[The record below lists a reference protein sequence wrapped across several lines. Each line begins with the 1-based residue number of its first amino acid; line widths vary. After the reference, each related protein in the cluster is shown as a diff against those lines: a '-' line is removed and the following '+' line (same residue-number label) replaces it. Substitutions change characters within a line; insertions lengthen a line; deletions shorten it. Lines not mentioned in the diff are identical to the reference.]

1 MTKCKGS
8 NEDGSICGRHAVY
21 KSEYCKV
28 HQDQDSSVNLCIGK
42 SPAGKPCSRLALEG
56 FLFCRQ
62 HRVQIADLE
71 KLQCPRGCGLLTY
84 KLLGNKGGYY
94 VCKECKGSALNAKMM
109 ETRLSEHVGTL
120 NELLE
125 SGEECSLKCPNCER
139 KMLEFRVAYVIEG
152 GGGGFGGGGIPT
164 GGGGAGIILGIVLIA
179 VVVAA
184 AEASK
189 SKSGVAEYDQTT
201 GETML
206 IDGCRECGTFWFD
219 GNELSIARQ
228 SVSIEGR
235 SPADVARIEARIEA
249 ENKAREETRARF
261 TAGGRGRAANTT
273 CLHIDEKNGKKC
285 RRVTFRSTEYCY
297 MHQPKPK
304 FSGDSMPLW

>member
-1 MTKCKGS
+1 M
-8 NEDGSICGRHAVY
+8 Y
-21 KSEYCKV
+21 KSEYCKG
-28 HQDQDSSVNLCIGK
+28 HQVQDSSVNLCMGK

-152 GGGGFGGGGIPT
+152 GSGGGGFGGGGIPT

-179 VVVAA
+179 VIVAA
-184 AEASK
+184 SEASK
-189 SKSGVAEYDQTT
+189 SKSGGAEYDQTT
-201 GETML
+201 RETML

-228 SVSIEGR
+228 SVSIKGR
-235 SPADVARIEARIEA
+235 SPADFARIEA
-249 ENKAREETRARF
+249 EEKEKEEARALARDS
-261 TAGGRGRAANTT
+261 RGRAANTT

-285 RRVTFRSTEYCY
+285 RRVTFRRTEYCY
-297 MHQPKPK
+297 MHQ
-304 FSGDSMPLW
+304 SE

>member
-1 MTKCKGS
+1 M
-8 NEDGSICGRHAVY
+8 Y
-21 KSEYCKV
+21 KSEYCKG
-28 HQDQDSSVNLCIGK
+28 HQDQDSSVNLCMGK
-42 SPAGKPCSRLALEG
+42 TAGKPCSRLALEG
-56 FLFCRQ
+56 LLFCRQ

-139 KMLEFRVAYVIEG
+139 EMLEFRVAYVIEG
-152 GGGGFGGGGIPT
+152 GGGPGHVGNLGQM
-164 GGGGAGIILGIVLIA
+164 GGGGAAIIAGIVLIS
-179 VVVAA
+179 VIAA
-184 AEASK
+184 AAAASQR
-189 SKSGVAEYDQTT
+189 KSGGTEYDQTT

-206 IDGCRECGTFWFD
+206 VDGCRECGTFWFD

-228 SVSIEGR
+228 SVSIEGT
-235 SPADVARIEARIEA
+235 SPADVARIEA
-249 ENKAREETRARF
+249 ENREREEARARF
-261 TAGGRGRAANTT
+261 TAGRRGRAVNTT
-273 CLHIDEKNGKKC
+273 CLHIDEMNGKKC

-297 MHQPKPK
+297 KHQ
-304 FSGDSMPLW
+304 SE

>member
-8 NEDGSICGRHAVY
+8 KEDGSLCGRPTMY
-21 KSEYCKV
+21 KSDYCKN
-28 HQDQDSSVNLCIGK
+28 HRDQDSSVKLCMGK
-42 SPAGKPCSRLALEG
+42 SPAGKPCSRLALKG
-56 FLFCRQ
+56 LLFCRQ

-71 KLQCPRGCGLLTY
+71 KLQCPRGCGLLSY
-84 KLLGNKGGYY
+84 KLVGNKGGYY

-125 SGEECSLKCPNCER
+125 SGEECSLKCPNCES

-152 GGGGFGGGGIPT
+152 GGGGNWGGGIPT

-189 SKSGVAEYDQTT
+189 SKSGGTEYDQTT

-219 GNELSIARQ
+219 GDELSIARQ

-249 ENKAREETRARF
+249 ENKEREEARARF

-297 MHQPKPK
+297 MHQPK
-304 FSGDSMPLW
+304 

>member
-1 MTKCKGS
+1 M
-8 NEDGSICGRHAVY
+8 Y
-21 KSEYCKV
+21 KSEYCKG
-28 HQDQDSSVNLCIGK
+28 HQDQDSSVNLCMGK

-125 SGEECSLKCPNCER
+125 SGEECSLKCPNCES

-152 GGGGFGGGGIPT
+152 GGGGNWGGGIPT

-179 VVVAA
+179 VIVAA
-184 AEASK
+184 SEASK
-189 SKSGVAEYDQTT
+189 SKSGGAEYDQTT
-201 GETML
+201 RETML

-235 SPADVARIEARIEA
+235 SPADFARIEA
-249 ENKAREETRARF
+249 EEKEKEEARALARDS
-261 TAGGRGRAANTT
+261 RGRAANTT

-297 MHQPKPK
+297 MHQQK
-304 FSGDSMPLW
+304 

>member
-1 MTKCKGS
+1 M
-8 NEDGSICGRHAVY
+8 Y
-21 KSEYCKV
+21 KSEYCKG
-28 HQDQDSSVNLCIGK
+28 HQDQDSSVNLCMGK

-125 SGEECSLKCPNCER
+125 SGEECSLKCPNCES

-152 GGGGFGGGGIPT
+152 GGVGGGGHHI
-164 GGGGAGIILGIVLIA
+164 GGGGAGAGIILGIVLIA
-179 VVVAA
+179 AVAAA

-189 SKSGVAEYDQTT
+189 PKSGGTEYDQTI
-201 GETML
+201 GKTML
-206 IDGCRECGTFWFD
+206 VDGCRE
-219 GNELSIARQ
+219 LSLI
-228 SVSIEGR
+228 
-235 SPADVARIEARIEA
+235 
-249 ENKAREETRARF
+249 
-261 TAGGRGRAANTT
+261 
-273 CLHIDEKNGKKC
+273 HI
-285 RRVTFRSTEYCY
+285 
-297 MHQPKPK
+297 
-304 FSGDSMPLW
+304 

>member
-1 MTKCKGS
+1 M
-8 NEDGSICGRHAVY
+8 Y
-21 KSEYCKV
+21 KSEYCKG
-28 HQDQDSSVNLCIGK
+28 HQDQDSSVNLCMGK
-42 SPAGKPCSRLALEG
+42 TAGKPCSRLALEG
-56 FLFCRQ
+56 LLFCRQ

-164 GGGGAGIILGIVLIA
+164 GGGGAGLLLGIVLVA

-189 SKSGVAEYDQTT
+189 SKSGGTEYDQTI

-228 SVSIEGR
+228 SSSIEGR
-235 SPADVARIEARIEA
+235 SPADLARIEAK
-249 ENKAREETRARF
+249 NKERGEAREEARARF

-285 RRVTFRSTEYCY
+285 RRVTFRRTEYCY
-297 MHQPKPK
+297 MHQ
-304 FSGDSMPLW
+304 SE

>member
-1 MTKCKGS
+1 M
-8 NEDGSICGRHAVY
+8 Y
-21 KSEYCKV
+21 KSEYCKG
-28 HQDQDSSVNLCIGK
+28 HQDQDSSVNLCMGK
-42 SPAGKPCSRLALEG
+42 TAGKPCSRLALEG
-56 FLFCRQ
+56 LLFCRQ

-164 GGGGAGIILGIVLIA
+164 GGGGAGLLLGIVLVA

-189 SKSGVAEYDQTT
+189 SKSGGTEYDQTI

-228 SVSIEGR
+228 SSSIEGR
-235 SPADVARIEARIEA
+235 SPADLARIEAK
-249 ENKAREETRARF
+249 NKEREEVREEARALARDS
-261 TAGGRGRAANTT
+261 RGRAANTT

-285 RRVTFRSTEYCY
+285 RRVTFRRTEYCY
-297 MHQPKPK
+297 MHQ
-304 FSGDSMPLW
+304 SE

>member
-1 MTKCKGS
+1 M
-8 NEDGSICGRHAVY
+8 Y
-21 KSEYCKV
+21 KSEYCKG
-28 HQDQDSSVNLCIGK
+28 HQDQDSSVNLCMGK
-42 SPAGKPCSRLALEG
+42 TAGKPCSRLALEG
-56 FLFCRQ
+56 LLFCRQ

-164 GGGGAGIILGIVLIA
+164 GGGGAGLLLGIVLVA

-189 SKSGVAEYDQTT
+189 SKSGGTEYDQTI

-228 SVSIEGR
+228 SSSIEGR
-235 SPADVARIEARIEA
+235 SPADLARIEAK
-249 ENKAREETRARF
+249 NKEREEAREEARARF

-285 RRVTFRSTEYCY
+285 RRVTFRRTEYCY
-297 MHQPKPK
+297 MHQ
-304 FSGDSMPLW
+304 SE